1 MSSDYIVSITIR
13 IVCFAISFWALDALD
28 FQRFL
33 KKGRVAKVQV
43 LYWILAASLGWM
55 LAEFILGLMSFA

>member
-1 MSSDYIVSITIR
+1 M
-13 IVCFAISFWALDALD
+13 CFAISFWALDALD

-33 KKGRVAKVQV
+33 KKGRVAKAQV

-55 LAEFILGLMSFA
+55 LAEFIFGLMSFV